1 MLEHRH
7 YIMIKDNE
15 LQINKK
21 EYLTLLQMFIIQNC
35 GLKVVHQKT
44 EGQKSRVLYLLRR
57 CYINYKGIKPENA
70 NNRNNVH

>member
-1 MLEHRH
+1 
-7 YIMIKDNE
+7 MIKDNE

-21 EYLTLLQMFIIQNC
+21 EYLTLLQMFIIRNR

-44 EGQKSRVLYLLRR
+44 EGQESRLLYLLRR
-57 CYINYKGIKPENA
+57 CYINYKGSKPENA